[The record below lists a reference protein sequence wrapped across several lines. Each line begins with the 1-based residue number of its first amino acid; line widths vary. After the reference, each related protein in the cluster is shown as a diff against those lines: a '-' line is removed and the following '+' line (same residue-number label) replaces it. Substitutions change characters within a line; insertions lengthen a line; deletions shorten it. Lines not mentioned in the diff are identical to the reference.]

1 MKLGNIS
8 QSIVPVPYFFM
19 DQKTR
24 PLETFQLYNKT
35 DSDFYK
41 RKKKSKVSKPFKNSN
56 Q

>member
-41 RKKKSKVSKPFKNSN
+41 KKKKIKSVKTFQNF
-56 Q
+56 